1 MSSEAMPPEE
11 PTRWLSADEL
21 QAWRSF
27 TLMLYT
33 LPAALEAQ
41 LQNDA
46 RLSLLEY
53 YVLAGLSEQQ
63 ARRMRMSELARLAN
77 SELSRLSHLVKR
89 MEKRGLV
96 RREPDPADGRY
107 TLAILTD
114 DGYAHLAASAP
125 GHVTRVREL
134 VLAALDAAEFRAL
147 GGSSAKIVERIESE
161 HRGPDDACAE

>member
-1 MSSEAMPPEE
+1 MPPDAMPPEE
-11 PTRWLSADEL
+11 PIRWLTADEL
-21 QAWRSF
+21 HAWRSF

-53 YVLAGLSEQQ
+53 YVLAGLSEQKTH
-63 ARRMRMSELARLAN
+63 RMRMSELARLAS
-77 SELSRLSHLVKR
+77 SELSRLSHLLKR
-89 MEKRGLV
+89 LEKRGLV

-114 DGYAHLAASAP
+114 DGYAHLVASAP

-147 GGSSAKIVERIESE
+147 GESSAKIVERIESE
-161 HRGPDDACAE
+161 RPGPA